1 MKYLVV
7 GEASTGRCEIL
18 GEMYYRNDRVG
29 GHTALAVFS
38 GNYCLGRLKMS
49 PKRIS
54 RSWSLSSN
62 VVVSDVEE
70 IIERSI
76 KFLTQYNNLLV
87 HEQRR
92 G

>member
-7 GEASTGRCEIL
+7 GECSSGGEELL

-29 GHTALAVFS
+29 AHQGLAVFS

-49 PKRIS
+49 PKRID
-54 RSWSLSSN
+54 RSWPLSSN
-62 VVVSDVEE
+62 VVVSDVDE